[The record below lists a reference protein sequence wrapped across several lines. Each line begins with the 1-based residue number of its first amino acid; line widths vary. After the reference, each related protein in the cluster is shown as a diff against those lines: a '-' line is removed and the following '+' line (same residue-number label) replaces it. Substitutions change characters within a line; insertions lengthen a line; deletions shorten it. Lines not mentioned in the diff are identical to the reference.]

1 MVTTGKHEIR
11 KSSNILVFKTS
22 VQTKE
27 HIKQLRQLLDKEAGR
42 RKWNFDLEDQDK
54 IFRTVSSK
62 VNVHKTIQLFKQA
75 GFNCEELKD

>member
-1 MVTTGKHEIR
+1 MVTMGKHKIR

-27 HIKQLRQLLDKEAGR
+27 HIKQLRLLLDKEAGK
-42 RKWNFDLEDQDK
+42 RKWNFDLDDQDK
-54 IFRTVSSK
+54 IFRTQSTK
-62 VNVHKTIQLFKQA
+62 VNVNKTIQLFKQA